1 MAYAMTFKPDF
12 LERCK
17 RMSGLK
23 SNAAFAGA
31 IGVSESVL
39 SKAMHTNI
47 VSPTMIVGFNRAFGF
62 TPGEIAEVTEIPD
75 KFAVLDFGYLYV
87 VLLDTQFAGTQRKG
101 DYINQ
106 EGKEGN
112 ASRQIVAV
120 TDVPG
125 FLFKFYIHNAIF
137 YILFFY
143 FSDTPFRSTSE

>member
-1 MAYAMTFKPDF
+1 MAYAITFKPDF

-47 VSPTMIVGFNRAFGF
+47 ASPTMIVGFNRAFGF

-75 KFAVLDFGYLYV
+75 KDLKPEAV
-87 VLLDTQFAGTQRKG
+87 
-101 DYINQ
+101 
-106 EGKEGN
+106 E
-112 ASRQIVAV
+112 
-120 TDVPG
+120 
-125 FLFKFYIHNAIF
+125 
-137 YILFFY
+137 
-143 FSDTPFRSTSE
+143 

>member
-75 KFAVLDFGYLYV
+75 KDLKHEEVECWSRGLSVFGRACSPMRQL
-87 VLLDTQFAGTQRKG
+87 AGV
-101 DYINQ
+101 IW
-106 EGKEGN
+106 
-112 ASRQIVAV
+112 
-120 TDVPG
+120 
-125 FLFKFYIHNAIF
+125 
-137 YILFFY
+137 
-143 FSDTPFRSTSE
+143 

>member
-62 TPGEIAEVTEIPD
+62 AFYEVQWLSKDGSSSDGPLTTIVPFNNIESIEQVETVEAED
-75 KFAVLDFGYLYV
+75 GGLK
-87 VLLDTQFAGTQRKG
+87 
-101 DYINQ
+101 
-106 EGKEGN
+106 
-112 ASRQIVAV
+112 
-120 TDVPG
+120 
-125 FLFKFYIHNAIF
+125 
-137 YILFFY
+137 
-143 FSDTPFRSTSE
+143 

>member
-75 KFAVLDFGYLYV
+75 KDLEKVYMGGHA
-87 VLLDTQFAGTQRKG
+87 
-101 DYINQ
+101 
-106 EGKEGN
+106 
-112 ASRQIVAV
+112 
-120 TDVPG
+120 
-125 FLFKFYIHNAIF
+125 FLR
-137 YILFFY
+137 
-143 FSDTPFRSTSE
+143 PFISCPPPESCSGGG